1 MPIPITHLRNR
12 CLPAT
17 IAALAAFPSHTVVD
31 CKPLSTNS
39 LRVYLQQYWKS
50 LHSGSY
56 LPNEVA
62 GLNVEGFLQVYPEL
76 IIIEHS
82 RTELAIYRKGDQPT
96 RESRLLASPAAASYP
111 KRPAKAATAH
121 ADSPED
127 FKLLLSAKRLIT
139 MPLEITG
146 ITFDAAFTFLR
157 DYPEIEPMPLDTN
170 NPDAGIVLL

>member
-1 MPIPITHLRNR
+1 MPVPITHLRNR

-17 IAALAAFPSHTVVD
+17 IACLANFPACTVVE

-50 LHSGSY
+50 LQAGAY
-56 LPNEVA
+56 LPNEAV
-62 GLNVEGFLQVYPEL
+62 GLNVPGFLAIYPEL
-76 IIIEHS
+76 IVVEHS

-96 RESRLLASPAAASYP
+96 RESRLQSVAAAAYP

-121 ADSPED
+121 CETPDD
-127 FKLLLSAKRLIT
+127 FKLLLSARRLFTI
-139 MPLEITG
+139 PVEVTG
-146 ITFDAAFTFLR
+146 ISFESAFAYLSP
-157 DYPEIEPMPLDTN
+157 YPEIEPMPLDAN